1 MADFPRLAIL
11 SGPLAREVVCL
22 DGPAPLVIGT
32 RAGYALPDPKL
43 DAVHCLVFPVD
54 GTWFVQD
61 LGSEV
66 GTWVGDQRLEGARQ
80 LEDGDTLRLGDTWLG
95 FLATPE
101 SEPKRAPKADPTPP
115 PPPADLP
122 PPKPLEA
129 GDTLGDYRIEVVV
142 ARSEHGRLLRARDT
156 KRGRTVALKVL
167 DPDAARDRNRVARF
181 LRGAK
186 LGGRLKHPTIARVL
200 GAGHADG
207 HVYVLREWIEGVSL
221 EEACQSAGG
230 RLEPRRAVELAIQLC
245 DGLAHLHAQD
255 VVHSHV
261 SPLDVLVSAHGAPKL
276 LGLGLAKRNPT
287 TPSSKKQLEVTDEGD
302 VLIPSAY
309 VAPEAALDR
318 SNLDPRADVYGLG
331 ATLAYALCGKAP
343 FSKTPDREALLK
355 GSALAPRAL
364 IPELSEPLDALLRR
378 CLDPNPTE
386 RYASAAEL
394 GAALAALPEVG
405 GQAVA
410 DEAPTDE
417 APAEEAPAEEAPAEA
432 GPPTEPAPPG
442 VPEQP
447 EPPAPA
453 ADDASA
459 AEAPKEDG

>member
-32 RAGYALPDPKL
+32 RAGYSLPDPKL

-66 GTWVGDQRLEGARQ
+66 GTWVGDQRVEGARQ

-101 SEPKRAPKADPTPP
+101 SEPKRAPKADPVPP
-115 PPPADLP
+115 PPPADRP

-142 ARSEHGRLLRARDT
+142 AQSEHGRLLRGRDT

-167 DPDAARDRNRVARF
+167 DPDAAQDRNRVARF

-276 LGLGLAKRNPT
+276 LGLGLAKRNPA

-343 FSKTPDREALLK
+343 FSQTPDREALLQ

-364 IPELSEPLDALLRR
+364 IPELSERLDALLRR
-378 CLDPNPTE
+378 CLDPNPAE

-405 GQAVA
+405 GRG
-410 DEAPTDE
+410 
-417 APAEEAPAEEAPAEA
+417 PAEVAPAEA
-432 GPPTEPAPPG
+432 GSPTEPAPPG
-442 VPEQP
+442 GP
-447 EPPAPA
+447 EPPTPA
-453 ADDASA
+453 AVDASA
-459 AEAPKEDG
+459 AEAPKEER